1 MTDELVLQPRLGHSA
16 AVVKL
21 FAGNLVVTIGNL
33 LRDVAIATVF
43 GASLATDRFFLAVS
57 LPIFLLSVA
66 SGAFRSVVVPLLTR
80 ILVQGRTVFRRVARR
95 LTYMSI
101 LGIASVTSLLAI
113 VGCGLYVLSNTVG
126 SNSWKALLLVGVL
139 VLPMYFLAAF
149 VELSQGV
156 LQTRERLFWPNVM
169 RVCMPLGL
177 ILGAFLFGG
186 RIGVLALIPGGT
198 IGALVGAG
206 VIAALLSREGMWPSS
221 ASERLPTE
229 LQRDVSANF
238 RALVTAT
245 SITYLSPLIG
255 QWMAGA
261 LGAGAVSYLGYAN
274 RLSTG
279 MIVLVTS
286 SLSPVLLSLYA
297 TQIAVGGIE
306 GVRNTFAALS
316 RAFAWAGCAMTLGT
330 WLISDYLVSLVYQR
344 GEFTV
349 ADAQA
354 VRTLVDCY
362 ALGFPMLLSALAANT
377 LISAMARNRAFVPI
391 GIVLLVATL
400 LGNLALMR
408 LIGVAGIALASSLV
422 YGLSLLLLDAYL
434 HKYAGLALSAGEWL
448 QIAAPF
454 GALALAGIAPFCW
467 SVRMT
472 SEFSIQELLMSGAVL
487 GIFLVLAGTANR
499 ELLRPYLVTL
509 LTRSRS
515 LRG

>member
-43 GASLATDRFFLAVS
+43 GASLAIDRFFLAVS
-57 LPIFLLSVA
+57 PPIFLLSVA

-80 ILVQGRTVFRRVARR
+80 ILVQGGRSSDASHAPSTVHEHPWDRVCHKSAGNRRVWALRPVKHCWQQFVE
-95 LTYMSI
+95 
-101 LGIASVTSLLAI
+101 GAASGRCPSAADVF
-113 VGCGLYVLSNTVG
+113 
-126 SNSWKALLLVGVL
+126 
-139 VLPMYFLAAF
+139 PAAF

-156 LQTRERLFWPNVM
+156 LQTREQLFWPNVM

-229 LQRDVSANF
+229 LQRDVGNF

-286 SLSPVLLSLYA
+286 SALASAAELYA

-306 GVRNTFAALS
+306 VYATRRCAQP
-316 RAFAWAGCAMTLGT
+316 AFAWAGCAMTLGT

-362 ALGFPMLLSALAANT
+362 ALWVSTALVGLAANT
-377 LISAMARNRAFVPI
+377 LISAMARNRARADRYCTAGRHSFGEPGVDAFDWSSWHRI
-391 GIVLLVATL
+391 GIIPRVRVVTTSARRVPAQVCWTR
-400 LGNLALMR
+400 A
-408 LIGVAGIALASSLV
+408 IG
-422 YGLSLLLLDAYL
+422 
-434 HKYAGLALSAGEWL
+434 
-448 QIAAPF
+448 
-454 GALALAGIAPFCW
+454 
-467 SVRMT
+467 R
-472 SEFSIQELLMSGAVL
+472 
-487 GIFLVLAGTANR
+487 
-499 ELLRPYLVTL
+499 
-509 LTRSRS
+509 
-515 LRG
+515 